1 MVSKLWRRRLGLYG
15 RGGEERHAR
24 NFIARQVGRARLRS
38 CVEVPP
44 PPPPAQP
51 GRDPPGFVTPPGRS
65 TAIGGPTGQLRSS
78 GSTHG
83 RTTCMRLASG
93 SVSSECA
100 SGGSRPRG
108 PHSDLG
114 RMVITAHTEFLPSF
128 LFFSIFFFL
137 SFLPLDSR
145 FEFKVWWRICTKF

>member
-15 RGGEERHAR
+15 RGGEERHAHG
-24 NFIARQVGRARLRS
+24 FIARQGRTHSAPFVRRG
-38 CVEVPP
+38 
-44 PPPPAQP
+44 PPAQP
-51 GRDPPGFVTPPGRS
+51 GRDPPRFVTPPGRS

-100 SGGSRPRG
+100 SGGSRSRG
-108 PHSDLG
+108 AHTDLG

>member
-1 MVSKLWRRRLGLYG
+1 MAAEVRALWEGRRG
-15 RGGEERHAR
+15 APC
-24 NFIARQVGRARLRS
+24 ARLYSPTGRT
-38 CVEVPP
+38 C
-44 PPPPAQP
+44 PAPIMRRGSPARP
-51 GRDPPGFVTPPGRS
+51 GRDLPRFVTPPGIS
-65 TAIGGPTGQLRSS
+65 TAIGGPTGQLWSS
-78 GSTHG
+78 GSVHG

-100 SGGSRPRG
+100 SGGSRSRG
-108 PHSDLG
+108 AHTDLG

-128 LFFSIFFFL
+128 FIFFFL

>member
-1 MVSKLWRRRLGLYG
+1 MAAEVRALWEGRRGAPCAQLYSSTG
-15 RGGEERHAR
+15 RTRPAPIMRRG
-24 NFIARQVGRARLRS
+24 
-38 CVEVPP
+38 PP
-44 PPPPAQP
+44 PPPRAT
-51 GRDPPGFVTPPGRS
+51 RTRS
-65 TAIGGPTGQLRSS
+65 AWVCYATRKINSDRGPTGQLRSS